1 MSIFSKIIKIDSSDD
16 DYDFSEL
23 YDAIKTSDLD
33 TVKDIIKKNKKL
45 LYEKD
50 EYGFTVIHA
59 VASTDD
65 EEVANFV
72 LKRRNDVNIK
82 NNDGIAALHN
92 VMYPEIAK
100 ILIGSGADVNIIDND
115 GNTPLHIQASD
126 GEERFDVIE
135 ILLAHGADKSVKNKR
150 GQRAYDIAISREDK
164 DNAKILK

>member
-1 MSIFSKIIKIDSSDD
+1 M
-16 DYDFSEL
+16 
-23 YDAIKTSDLD
+23 
-33 TVKDIIKKNKKL
+33 
-45 LYEKD
+45 
-50 EYGFTVIHA
+50 
-59 VASTDD
+59 
-65 EEVANFV
+65 